1 MPFTGDFEIERKFDV
16 GETTQLPPLHQLPGV
31 DRVEGPV
38 EHQLDATYFDT
49 ADLALAA
56 RGMTLRRRTGGED
69 AGWHLKLPV
78 ALDMRR
84 EIRESL
90 AVDPNIVP
98 QPFLLLLR
106 VHIRDRVL
114 IPVARLRTRRI
125 VHRLRDVHG
134 EVLADFCDDRVQA
147 DRLGPDPANL
157 TWREWELEVADGS
170 TTLLDAAQSMLAIAD
185 VLPSAHPSK
194 LARVLGDKYPEKEP
208 PATWGLKRNCP
219 SANVL
224 LAYVNEQVQ
233 VLTEQDPR
241 VRLGSPD
248 SVHLMRIATRRLR
261 SALST
266 YRILLDADLAT
277 RLRAELQWL
286 GGILGAHRDAEVMHE
301 RLAELIA
308 AESTELI
315 LGPMLRRVNERLE
328 TDSRNARL
336 IALEALEDKRYF
348 RLLDGLEALMAA
360 PPLTDLAS
368 ISERKIV
375 PKLVKT
381 EWKRLRRAIRTAVRT
396 PAGLGH
402 NQALHEV
409 RKSAKRL
416 RYAAETATPL
426 RRKRA
431 TRIAG
436 AAEKIQTILGD
447 HQDSVLAQGLLRNLG
462 MEAHLQGE
470 NVFSYGRLN
479 ALEQRT
485 AEKSEIQFRQAW
497 DRFPSASL
505 KK

>member
-1 MPFTGDFEIERKFDV
+1 MPSTGGVEIERKFDV

-31 DRVEGPV
+31 DRVEQPV

-49 ADLALAA
+49 ADFALAA

-78 ALDMRR
+78 ALDVRR
-84 EIRESL
+84 EIREPL

-106 VHIRDRVL
+106 VHVRDRVL

-134 EVLADFCDDRVQA
+134 EVLADFCDDRVRA

-157 TWREWELEVADGS
+157 TWREWELEVAEGS
-170 TTLLDAAQSMLAIAD
+170 TTLMDAAQSMLAIAD
-185 VLPSAHPSK
+185 VLPSAYPSK
-194 LARVLGDKYPEKEP
+194 LARVLGDKWPEKES
-208 PATWGLKRNCP
+208 PAQWGLKRNCP

-241 VRLGSPD
+241 VRAGSPD

-286 GGILGAHRDAEVMHE
+286 GSILGAHRDAEVMHQ
-301 RLAELIA
+301 RLTELIA
-308 AESTELI
+308 AEPTDLI
-315 LGPMLRRVNERLE
+315 QGPMFRRVDEQLE
-328 TDSRNARL
+328 TDSRNARRK
-336 IALEALEDKRYF
+336 ALEALDDERYF
-348 RLLDGLEALMAA
+348 HLLDGLDALLAA

-368 ISERKIV
+368 IPERKIV
-375 PKLVKT
+375 PKLVKN
-381 EWKRLRRAIRTAVRT
+381 ERRRLRRAVRTAVRT
-396 PAGLGH
+396 PAGIGH
-402 NQALHEV
+402 DQALHAV

-416 RYAAETATPL
+416 RYAAETVTPL
-426 RRKRA
+426 HRKRA

-436 AAEKIQTILGD
+436 AAEELQTILGD
-447 HQDSVLAQGLLRNLG
+447 HQDSVLAQGLLLHLG
-462 MEAHLQGE
+462 IEAQLQGE
-470 NVFSYGRLN
+470 NAFSYGRLN

-485 AEKSEIQFRQAW
+485 AESSEIRFRQAW
-497 DRFPSASL
+497 KGFPSASL